1 MEPCAAWRRPGSG
14 VFAGELRGEP
24 GSGRGP
30 GSAGEPPPSRPGVS
44 SPWCFG
50 GPSGST
56 CRACLCHQR
65 RLGRR
70 TTSPGVGRGARG
82 SLQTLRSTGLTLV
95 PLWPL
100 RNSGVE
106 SVAQS
111 GRAACRPDSQPH
123 TGICS
128 FLVSVSVCPGPVFF
142 FNVDLFMWLHGTLLE
157 ARELLVAA
165 GGD

>member
-1 MEPCAAWRRPGSG
+1 M
-14 VFAGELRGEP
+14 
-24 GSGRGP
+24 
-30 GSAGEPPPSRPGVS
+30 
-44 SPWCFG
+44 
-50 GPSGST
+50 
-56 CRACLCHQR
+56 
-65 RLGRR
+65 
-70 TTSPGVGRGARG
+70 
-82 SLQTLRSTGLTLV
+82 
-95 PLWPL
+95 
-100 RNSGVE
+100 
-106 SVAQS
+106 AQS